1 MYPYF
6 IIFSPRHR
14 FDHAPFFSMQKSEYT
29 IPFYVKEDKSKAA
42 AAEKKSWVN
51 KSFTKKF
58 SLRNFF
64 LHKINFFVGN
74 NYFAVDFFVV
84 AKRFFCN

>member
-1 MYPYF
+1 MHL
-6 IIFSPRHR
+6 IIFHHHR

-51 KSFTKKF
+51 KSFHDF
-58 SLRNFF
+58 
-64 LHKINFFVGN
+64 FFV
-74 NYFAVDFFVV
+74 
-84 AKRFFCN
+84 

>member
-1 MYPYF
+1 MTKKNIPISSSF
-6 IIFSPRHR
+6 HHHR

-51 KSFTKKF
+51 KSFTI
-58 SLRNFF
+58 FF
-64 LHKINFFVGN
+64 
-74 NYFAVDFFVV
+74 
-84 AKRFFCN
+84 

>member
-1 MYPYF
+1 MHPYF
-6 IIFSPRHR
+6 IILHHHR

-51 KSFTKKF
+51 KSFTTFVLFEKV
-58 SLRNFF
+58 FF
-64 LHKINFFVGN
+64 TVNK
-74 NYFAVDFFVV
+74 
-84 AKRFFCN
+84 FFCKKQ

>member
-51 KSFTKKF
+51 ESFYD
-58 SLRNFF
+58 SFF
-64 LHKINFFVGN
+64 LFFFKVDKLFGDII
-74 NYFAVDFFVV
+74 AVD
-84 AKRFFCN
+84 KPFCS

>member
-42 AAEKKSWVN
+42 AAEKKSWV
-51 KSFTKKF
+51 KKVSTTSF
-58 SLRNFF
+58 SF
-64 LHKINFFVGN
+64 LKLFLQLIIFLYETNILQ
-74 NYFAVDFFVV
+74 
-84 AKRFFCN
+84 

>member
-1 MYPYF
+1 MQMHPYGCF
-6 IIFSPRHR
+6 SEEIIFCIPISSSFYHHR

-51 KSFTKKF
+51 KSFHD
-58 SLRNFF
+58 L
-64 LHKINFFVGN
+64 FFV
-74 NYFAVDFFVV
+74 
-84 AKRFFCN
+84 

>member
-6 IIFSPRHR
+6 NIFHHHR

-51 KSFTKKF
+51 KSFTTCF
-58 SLRNFF
+58 LFEILFYRTRVRSLVMLVTN
-64 LHKINFFVGN
+64 
-74 NYFAVDFFVV
+74 
-84 AKRFFCN
+84 

>member
-1 MYPYF
+1 MHPYF
-6 IIFSPRHR
+6 IIFHHYR

-51 KSFTKKF
+51 KSFHDLF
-58 SLRNFF
+58 FRLRTFF
-64 LHKINFFVGN
+64 FNE
-74 NYFAVDFFVV
+74 
-84 AKRFFCN
+84 